1 MGVSRLLC
9 GSACLLSMMEFKWL
23 QTWRFGVVFFD
34 RFLML
39 FLPSF
44 LTSFKMPSAGSV
56 LMYRRF
62 LGVQTGLQMEVLFV
76 PETCPHR
83 SLFLSFFHRFGDFSG
98 EAIFKAFGGDP
109 FQVLVRLG
117 SPRHLILRH
126 IFWMF
131 FDLVFEVQN
140 GVQKCMKIGG
150 CKSWSERDRVVSRG
164 AFLDAFISRFQ
175 APKSW
180 NNLELAVASQL
191 IIWVSGWSSCWWDFA
206 L

>member
-1 MGVSRLLC
+1 MWVSRLLR

-126 IFWMF
+126 IFWVF
-131 FDLVFEVQN
+131 FVVGFWGSEWCSKVHENWRLQILIRTWPGSFK
-140 GVQKCMKIGG
+140 GGIFGCFYFKISG
-150 CKSWSERDRVVSRG
+150 SEI
-164 AFLDAFISRFQ
+164 L
-175 APKSW
+175 K
-180 NNLELAVASQL
+180 
-191 IIWVSGWSSCWWDFA
+191 
-206 L
+206 

>member
-1 MGVSRLLC
+1 MGVSRLLR

-23 QTWRFGVVFFD
+23 QTLRFWVVFLLIDFWYFFCLHFWPHLRGLPKGRFWYIVDFWVSKLDFKWKCFLCLKHLRID
-34 RFLML
+34 RFFCRF
-39 FLPSF
+39 FLVF
-44 LTSFKMPSAGSV
+44 LT
-56 LMYRRF
+56 
-62 LGVQTGLQMEVLFV
+62 FV
-76 PETCPHR
+76 
-83 SLFLSFFHRFGDFSG
+83 HRFGDFPG

-126 IFWMF
+126 IFWVF
-131 FDLVFEVQN
+131 FEWVFEVQN

-164 AFLDAFISRFQ
+164 SFLNAFISRFQ

-180 NNLELAVASQL
+180 NNLE
-191 IIWVSGWSSCWWDFA
+191 II
-206 L
+206 LN